1 MRSKLIN
8 LVLFLLL
15 LFVFSSC
22 NKKSEGIILVV
33 GQAVDGKCPDSILK
47 SGSLKIGIINPG
59 NPNKPVKILTDEFYS
74 ACSPSLSFDARSMV
88 FAGRRNEQDPWQIW
102 EMNLHSHKV
111 ARITR
116 CDDDCLFPAYLPASR
131 IVFSRLVPGDSLR
144 SELSLFRCKTDGSAC
159 ERITFNPAT
168 WYAPTVLADGR
179 ILAKC
184 AGFYPEKGSPEFMV
198 LRPDGTKSELFYKR
212 KGELTGGKA
221 IETSDGK
228 IIFTENTGNDRSQL
242 VEVRY
247 DNPFEGSTIC
257 SKGFD
262 GDFISV
268 NRGFSG
274 KVLAC
279 YRNSRGETYRLFAI
293 DPETESCNLLHE
305 NKDYDI
311 LEAIAIE
318 PQDIPKNLP
327 SEVDNLVKTGLI
339 MCQNINTPAMDPQNQ
354 VLVSKME
361 ILGLESSYG
370 KIYPEPDGSFFLK
383 VMADKPFRFATL
395 DDNGNVIK
403 MCNWLTLRPNERR
416 GCTGCHEQP
425 QITPENRI
433 PMAVKK
439 DPVIIPVLINKIE
452 EKIVELE

>member
-1 MRSKLIN
+1 MRNKLIN
-8 LVLFLLL
+8 LVLFLFLL
-15 LFVFSSC
+15 LISSSC
-22 NKKSEGIILVV
+22 YKKPGGVILVM
-33 GQAVDGKCPDSILK
+33 GKAGDGKCPDSVLN
-47 SGSLKIGIINPG
+47 SGSLKIGLINPG
-59 NPNKPVKILTDEFYS
+59 NPNKPVKMLTDEFYS

-88 FAGRRNEQDPWQIW
+88 FAGRRNAQDQWQIW
-102 EMNLHSHKV
+102 EMDLRNRKV
-111 ARITR
+111 KRITQ
-116 CDDDCLFPAYLPASR
+116 CTDNCLFPAYLPGSK
-131 IVFSRLVPGDSLR
+131 IVFSRLIPGDSLK
-144 SELSLFRCKTDGSAC
+144 SELSLFRCNTDGSAC

-168 WYAPTVLADGR
+168 WYSPTVLADGR
-179 ILAKC
+179 ILAKS
-184 AGFYPEKGSPEFMV
+184 ARYYPEKSQAELMV
-198 LRPDGTKSELFYKR
+198 LRPDGTKAELFYER

-221 IETSDGK
+221 IETADGK

-242 VEVRY
+242 VAVRY
-247 DNPFEGSTIC
+247 DNPFDGSAIC
-257 SKGFD
+257 SKDFE

-279 YRNSRGETYRLFAI
+279 YRNSHGETYRLFEI
-293 DPETESCNLLHE
+293 DPETESCNLIHE

-318 PQDIPKNLP
+318 PQNIPRKLP

-339 MCQNINTPAMDPQNQ
+339 MCQNINTPAIDPQNQ

-370 KIYPEPDGSFFLK
+370 KIYPEPDGSFYLK

-395 DDNGNVIK
+395 DKNGNVIK
-403 MCNWLTLRPNERR
+403 MCNWMTLRPNERR
-416 GCTGCHEQP
+416 GCTGCHEDP

-439 DPVIIPVLINKIE
+439 DPVIIPVIINKIE